1 MLVGTNAN
9 EEKIIAQYFSI
20 SKSSLIL
27 PKPLHYYNKGFTEW
41 PNAECHIN
49 PVKHTGTVLP
59 VKSDSEV
66 MFCLQ
71 NYQGLRIDSSLV
83 Y

>member
-1 MLVGTNAN
+1 MLVN
-9 EEKIIAQYFSI
+9 EEKIIAQYFSTNVYPKQLNK
-20 SKSSLIL
+20 SKTM
-27 PKPLHYYNKGFTEW
+27 HYYNKGFTEW
-41 PNAECHIN
+41 PNPECHNN
-49 PVKHTGTVLP
+49 PVKHTSTVLP

-71 NYQGLRIDSSLV
+71 NYQGLRVDKSLV